1 MEFGE
6 EGLLQ
11 EPVSPGGQFINSS
24 VLSLA
29 ILAILESQVP
39 IDDSQ
44 TFFLLKNVFLP
55 INPRFSSIMV
65 EGADKKNKQWKKV
78 TVKVEDHV
86 HVPIFSSGMSPASYD
101 IYFDEYITKIAS
113 ETFPQSR
120 PLWEL
125 HLFKYPTSH
134 AAGQMIFKIHHAL
147 GDGYS
152 LMGALLSCLQN
163 AHNPSIPLTF
173 PTLKSA
179 KNETSSRSRA
189 FEFMPKILSS
199 VFNGA
204 WDFSWSILKGTWV
217 EDDRTPIRSGVE
229 GVEFRPVSVS
239 TLMLPIEE
247 IKLIKNKL
255 GVTIND
261 VITGT
266 IFMGIRMYI
275 QEMNSE
281 KSSSQN
287 CTALVLLNTRLVAGY
302 KSVQEMLI
310 ETNKSWGN
318 RFVFLQVSVPKS
330 SEVSKPLDFVWE
342 AHNIIKRQRKS
353 SAWYFTTRLWDI
365 LKKFRGAEAASKY
378 IYNTLKNTSITITN
392 MIGPLEQMSLVNH
405 PIEGIYF
412 IVTGSPQCLSVTAM
426 SYMGKLRIA
435 LVAEKDFIDTNVLQ
449 ACMKDAFRLICEAVN
464 EFPIK

>member
-6 EGLLQ
+6 GGLLQ
-11 EPVSPGGQFINSS
+11 EPVSPGSQLVNSS

-29 ILAILESQVP
+29 ILAVLESEVP

-44 TFFLLKNVFLP
+44 TFLLLKNVFLQ

-65 EGADKKNKQWKKV
+65 QGVDEKNKQWKRV
-78 TVKVEDHV
+78 EVNLEDHV
-86 HVPIFSSGMSPASYD
+86 HVPIFPSGMSLESYD
-101 IYFDEYITKIAS
+101 TYFDEYITKIAS

-134 AAGQMIFKIHHAL
+134 AAGQIIFKIHHAL

-163 AHNPSIPLTF
+163 AQNPSLPLTF
-173 PTLKSA
+173 PSLKGA
-179 KNETSSRSRA
+179 KNETNSRSRV
-189 FEFMPKILSS
+189 FEFVPKIFSA
-199 VFNGA
+199 VINDA
-204 WDFSWSILKGTWV
+204 WDLCWSILKGTWV
-217 EDDRTPIRSGVE
+217 EDDRTPIRSGVD
-229 GVEFRPVSVS
+229 GVEFRPLSVS

-261 VITGT
+261 VISGT
-266 IFMGIRMYI
+266 IFLGIRMYI
-275 QEMNSE
+275 QEMDNE

-287 CTALVLLNTRLVAGY
+287 CTALVLLNSRLAAGY

-318 RFVFLQVSVPKS
+318 RIVFLPVTVPKS
-330 SEVSKPLDFVWE
+330 SEVTKPLDFVWE
-342 AHNIIKRQRKS
+342 AHNIIKRQRNS
-353 SAWYFTTRLWDI
+353 SSWYLTTRLLDI
-365 LKKFRGAEAASKY
+365 LKKFRGPE
-378 IYNTLKNTSITITN
+378 
-392 MIGPLEQMSLVNH
+392 
-405 PIEGIYF
+405 
-412 IVTGSPQCLSVTAM
+412 CLAITAM

-435 LVAEKDFIDTNVLQ
+435 FEAEKGFIDTNVLQ
-449 ACMKDAFRLICEAVN
+449 ACLKDAFRVICEAAN

>member
-24 VLSLA
+24 ILSLA
-29 ILAILESQVP
+29 ILAVLESQVP

-65 EGADKKNKQWKKV
+65 EGADKKNKQWKRV

-86 HVPIFSSGMSPASYD
+86 HVPIFPSGMSPASYD

-173 PTLKSA
+173 PTLNSA
-179 KNETSSRSRA
+179 KNETSSRSRV

-204 WDFSWSILKGTWV
+204 WDFSWSILKGTWI
-217 EDDRTPIRSGVE
+217 EDDRTPIRSGVD

-302 KSVQEMLI
+302 KSVQEMLN

-318 RFVFLQVSVPKS
+318 RFVFLHVSVPKS

-353 SAWYFTTRLWDI
+353 SAWYLTTRLWDI
-365 LKKFRGAEAASKY
+365 LKKFRGPE
-378 IYNTLKNTSITITN
+378 
-392 MIGPLEQMSLVNH
+392 
-405 PIEGIYF
+405 
-412 IVTGSPQCLSVTAM
+412 CLSVTAM

-449 ACMKDAFRLICEAVN
+449 VCMKDAFRVICEAGN

>member
-1 MEFGE
+1 M
-6 EGLLQ
+6 
-11 EPVSPGGQFINSS
+11 S
-24 VLSLA
+24 
-29 ILAILESQVP
+29 
-39 IDDSQ
+39 
-44 TFFLLKNVFLP
+44 
-55 INPRFSSIMV
+55 
-65 EGADKKNKQWKKV
+65 
-78 TVKVEDHV
+78 
-86 HVPIFSSGMSPASYD
+86 SPASYD
-101 IYFDEYITKIAS
+101 IFFDEYITKIAS

-134 AAGQMIFKIHHAL
+134 AAGHMIFKIHHAL

-281 KSSSQN
+281 KSSRQN

-342 AHNIIKRQRKS
+342 ARNIIQRQRKS
-353 SAWYFTTRLWDI
+353 SAWYLTTRLWDI
-365 LKKFRGAEAASKY
+365 LKKFRGAEAVSKY
-378 IYNTLKNTSITITN
+378 IYRTLKNTSIVITN
-392 MIGPLEQMSLVNH
+392 MIGPLEQMSLANH

-412 IVTGSPQCLSVTAM
+412 TVTGAPQCLSVTVM

-449 ACMKDAFRLICEAVN
+449 ACMKDAFRVIGEAVN